1 VAFKYLIAAIIT
13 VSLIA
18 ICFLFYKVQITTANN
33 LTLTTE
39 LAQSKL
45 QASMQ
50 QNIITQYSQ
59 DSEYMNQLLTD
70 RAKRSAQAENQ
81 LHETIKTITNDVR
94 SIECTIPKSV
104 TDKLRESY

>member
-1 VAFKYLIAAIIT
+1 
-13 VSLIA
+13 
-18 ICFLFYKVQITTANN
+18 
-33 LTLTTE
+33 
-39 LAQSKL
+39 
-45 QASMQ
+45 
-50 QNIITQYSQ
+50 
-59 DSEYMNQLLTD
+59 MNQLLTD